1 MKKDDVCGEVNTE
14 YETLSQI
21 LREKLYYPLFV
32 HLLLMLKKTK
42 MYIFENDENQSVKF
56 LFFIFVYFIRDQI
69 INLSI
74 T

>member
-21 LREKLYYPLFV
+21 LREKLYYPSFV